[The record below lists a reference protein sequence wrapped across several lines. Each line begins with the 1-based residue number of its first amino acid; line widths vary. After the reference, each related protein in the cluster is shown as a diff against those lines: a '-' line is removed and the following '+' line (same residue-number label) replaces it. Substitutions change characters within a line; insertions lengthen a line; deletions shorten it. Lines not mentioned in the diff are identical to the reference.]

1 MALIAIIFILTILF
15 FIIRHYLWVIPHK
28 EISSLRLIIF
38 NLNKQL
44 ESKDIDEGSKRI
56 ALEHSAK
63 ALIEQQDEN
72 QKLSEKLNNYMN
84 AYSDLLKDSLF
95 AKEHEQ
101 EVARKLEELSNEYE
115 DLKVKYSVISG
126 EALHAKIN
134 EEKATK
140 QLKELKVNL
149 SKMEELKKQKD
160 FLTLEVFGLRDQL
173 EREKTEYTKALKE
186 RDNLYEVLKQKLKL
200 YESESNLT
208 AIPYMAQ
215 LISDFE
221 TYELEHIAKKL
232 DWGSSQERLKK
243 VKSLRGLRADAKA
256 MVEKNKEA
264 QYQLSY
270 LLKLFPELEEIIEC
284 EFKSLPHISI
294 NLVENRDIARD
305 YLSKE
310 EYASLFTTK
319 RNQLALDRYLNSH
332 NKSKWQIGRDYEQF
346 VGYKYT
352 LDGYTVD
359 NFGTYKGLEDLGRDV
374 IAKKESKTLIIQCK
388 YWSSLKLI
396 HEKHITQLYGTVMS
410 YCIEN
415 DISEK
420 YVTGVL
426 ITNIT
431 LSDTAKEFAKRLHIE
446 YIEELEMGNYPCIKC
461 NLGAT
466 GEKIYHLPF
475 DQQYDA
481 TKIEPHKGEF
491 YALTVKEAEDAG
503 FRRAHKYFGS

>member
-1 MALIAIIFILTILF
+1 MDFESIL
-15 FIIRHYLWVIPHK
+15 
-28 EISSLRLIIF
+28 LIIF
-38 NLNKQL
+38 GIIIAGEILFSFIKQYFFDNPKEIKSLRNKTSNLEKQYENTKNELVTKQKEIQELKTNLNTKF
-44 ESKDIDEGSKRI
+44 S
-56 ALEHSAK
+56 
-63 ALIEQQDEN
+63 
-72 QKLSEKLNNYMN
+72 QK
-84 AYSDLLKDSLF
+84 
-95 AKEHEQ
+95 HQ
-101 EVARKLEELSNEYE
+101 E
-115 DLKVKYSVISG
+115 
-126 EALHAKIN
+126 
-134 EEKATK
+134 
-140 QLKELKVNL
+140 
-149 SKMEELKKQKD
+149 
-160 FLTLEVFGLRDQL
+160 L
-173 EREKTEYTKALKE
+173 EREYSFKYEELESLYFERLKNLTELIESEQYKLIAKTIV
-186 RDNLYEVLKQKLKL
+186 DNTFEDFLCYSEQKRFTSDLSSFTNTNLLITEIQICKDKINL
-200 YESESNLT
+200 LESESNLT

-215 LISDFE
+215 IIADFE
-221 TYELEHIAKKL
+221 TYELEYIAKKL

-243 VKSLRGLRADAKA
+243 VKSIRELRADAKA

-264 QYQLSY
+264 QYELSY
-270 LLKLFPELEEIIEC
+270 LLELFPELEEIIEC

-294 NLVENRDIARD
+294 NLVEDRDVARD

-310 EYASLFTTK
+310 EYAALSTTE
-319 RNQLALDRYLNSH
+319 RNQLALDRYLASH

-374 IAKKESKTLIIQCK
+374 IAKKENKTLIIQCK

-415 DISEK
+415 NINDK

-426 ITNIT
+426 VTNIT

-446 YIEELEMGNYPCIKC
+446 YIEGLEKGNYPCIKC
-461 NLGAT
+461 NIGAT

-503 FRRAHKYFGS
+503 FRRAHKWFST